1 MTEPTDEHGEPNEDR
16 GMRAR
21 GEEAL
26 GELAQA
32 LVDNPLF
39 ARTVGQAFGAGE
51 RAMAAQRG
59 ALKAANLASVSDL
72 ERLEQRLRSLSTRLE
87 AVEDGLDDLMAEV
100 AALRR
105 KVASSASG
113 DESA

>member
-1 MTEPTDEHGEPNEDR
+1 MTESDEDR
-16 GMRAR
+16 DSVRGGSVRAR

-32 LVDNPLF
+32 LIDNPLF
-39 ARTVGQAFGAGE
+39 NRAVGQALGAGE

-87 AVEDGLDDLMAEV
+87 AVEDGLDELGDEA

-105 KVASSASG
+105 KLDG
-113 DESA
+113 

>member
-1 MTEPTDEHGEPNEDR
+1 MAEPTEDR
-16 GMRAR
+16 GGMRAR

-32 LVDNPLF
+32 LIDNPLF
-39 ARTVGQAFGAGE
+39 SRTVGQAFGAGE

-59 ALKAANLASVSDL
+59 ALKAANLASVSDM

-87 AVEDGLDDLMAEV
+87 AVEDGLDDLTAEV
-100 AALRR
+100 ASLRR
-105 KVASSASG
+105 KLADAAPADDSA
-113 DESA
+113 

>member
-1 MTEPTDEHGEPNEDR
+1 MSAAADEDG
-16 GMRAR
+16 GVRAR

-32 LVDNPLF
+32 LLDNPLF
-39 ARTVGQAFGAGE
+39 NRAVGQALGAGE

-59 ALKAANLASVSDL
+59 ALKAANLASSSDMD
-72 ERLEQRLRSLSTRLE
+72 RLEQRLRSLATRLE
-87 AVEDGLDDLMAEV
+87 TAEDALDDLSAEV

-105 KVASSASG
+105 KVADKPVAEPG
-113 DESA
+113 